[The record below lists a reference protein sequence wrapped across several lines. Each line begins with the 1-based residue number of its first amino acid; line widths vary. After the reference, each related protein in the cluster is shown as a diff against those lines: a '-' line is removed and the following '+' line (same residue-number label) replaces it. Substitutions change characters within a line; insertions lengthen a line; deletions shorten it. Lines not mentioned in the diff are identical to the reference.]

1 MVLELLM
8 REVLHCIKIFIMKR
22 IFKFL
27 FLFVLLSGA
36 TNIAMAQKG
45 KKKKAPVANR
55 KKTTRSTKNKTKTN
69 VTGADATTDEAAKA
83 AEAAKGELI
92 IKDVKKSKRRDAAVD
107 DDAIKDRTP
116 LPYEHLRADDAVYRH
131 KIWREIDTREK
142 LNLPFRYAADENNGN
157 QRFFSI
163 LMKAVQDSVV
173 TVFNALDDRFT
184 TEMSTSEVGA
194 VVLGD
199 EIEFPIYDDK
209 GNQIGTKKQRN
220 EINLDSIYKFWV
232 KEEVVF
238 DKESSRLF
246 FRILGIAPIK
256 RIVTPQGLDLG
267 ETPIFWVYYPDMRA
281 TFSKYE
287 VYNGKNFGARM
298 SWEELFESRM
308 FYGRIIKS
316 TIDNPYD
323 QMIKNY
329 KGLSENTILQLLEG
343 ETISTKIF
351 NYEQDLWSY

>member
-1 MVLELLM
+1 MKMQFVK
-8 REVLHCIKIFIMKR
+8 VFIFILVTS
-22 IFKFL
+22 FF
-27 FLFVLLSGA
+27 GNA
-36 TNIAMAQKG
+36 TFAQK
-45 KKKKAPVANR
+45 KKTTKKAPVATR
-55 KKTTRSTKNKTKTN
+55 KKTTRSTKNKTKVG
-69 VTGADATTDEAAKA
+69 VTGADASTDAAA
-83 AEAAKGELI
+83 ATAPAAAANDTLPIPK
-92 IKDVKKSKRRDAAVD
+92 VPKSQRRDAAVD

-142 LNLPFRYAADENNGN
+142 LNLPFRYSAKEDNGD
-157 QRFFSI
+157 QRFIMI
-163 LMKAVQDSVV
+163 LLQAIQDSVV
-173 TVFNALDDRFT
+173 TVFDASVDDRFT
-184 TEMSTSEVGA
+184 TPMTKGKVAELLAGA
-194 VVLGD
+194 
-199 EIEFPIYDDK
+199 EIDVPIYDKD
-209 GNQIGTKKQRN
+209 GNLTGNKKMRN
-220 EINLDSIYKFWV
+220 EINFDSIYKFHI

-246 FRILGIAPIK
+246 FRILGIAPVKKVINS
-256 RIVTPQGLDLG
+256 QGQVLG
-267 ETPIFWVYYPDMRA
+267 ETEVFWVYYPDMRA

-323 QMIKNY
+323 KFISEY

-343 ETISTKIF
+343 ETIKEKIF